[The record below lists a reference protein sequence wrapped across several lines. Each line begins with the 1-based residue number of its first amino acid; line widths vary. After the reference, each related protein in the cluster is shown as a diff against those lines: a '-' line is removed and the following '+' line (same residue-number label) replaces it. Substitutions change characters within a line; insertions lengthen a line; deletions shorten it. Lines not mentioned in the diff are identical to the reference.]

1 MNDFQKPIHRNDPDP
16 YGQIRVNEIQ
26 EDKKG
31 RDEPY
36 PELPLQPK
44 SLKLAVL
51 VSFFKK
57 FLDLL
62 PFKKRAEYLVLEEQK
77 MFEDVVSFRKLLQIL
92 ALEDQSH
99 NPEFTQQLSEL
110 WHNLIDDC
118 NMIRGN
124 PPNLPESLS
133 QLKNFMSDLSNYPP
147 NADHSLGYYFAESAG
162 QDWIP
167 FPFMEL
173 LQSLHKESL
182 YNPPDATL
190 ARWIAALTNVLDIK
204 ES

>member
-1 MNDFQKPIHRNDPDP
+1 MNDFQKPIHRDDPAP
-16 YGQIRVNEIQ
+16 FGQIRVNEIQ

-31 RDEPY
+31 RDQPY
-36 PELPLQPK
+36 DPQPFQAKPLNF
-44 SLKLAVL
+44 AIL

-62 PFKKRAEYLVLEEQK
+62 PLKKRAEDLVLEEQK
-77 MFEDVVSFRKLLQIL
+77 MFEDVISFRKLLQIL
-92 ALEDQSH
+92 AQEDQSH

-118 NMIRGN
+118 NMIRGA
-124 PPNLPESLS
+124 PGNLPESINK
-133 QLKNFMSDLSNYPP
+133 LKNFMSDLSNYPP
-147 NADHSLGYYFAESAG
+147 GADHTLGYYFAESAG

-173 LQSLHKESL
+173 LESLHNESL
-182 YNPPDATL
+182 SNPPQATL
-190 ARWIAALTNVLDIK
+190 TRWLSALTDILHV
-204 ES
+204 